1 MLIKPSN
8 VVSKLQLISIY
19 FQQNSMSQYP
29 IYYIKP
35 IYSRDKQNK
44 MLKTGEAQKLAHIPT
59 RAALNDQTSSVYH
72 NDTIN
77 LFINYVMKDGK
88 KSLARELIEKT
99 LEKIKRVQLEKYH
112 KMENIKEKEK
122 VELNPRIILYQA
134 IVNSQPILHLT
145 PIKRGGVT
153 YQVPVPITDR
163 RAQFTSMKW
172 LIEAGKD
179 KDRNIRFHDQLAYEL
194 IDAANNRGKVVKKKQ
209 DLHKQCEANR
219 AYAHYRW
226 S

>member
-1 MLIKPSN
+1 
-8 VVSKLQLISIY
+8 
-19 FQQNSMSQYP
+19 MSQYP
-29 IYYIKP
+29 TYYIKP
-35 IYSRDKQNK
+35 IYSPDKQNE
-44 MLKTGEAQKLAHIPT
+44 MFKTGEAQKLAHIPT

-72 NDTIN
+72 NDIVN
-77 LFINYVMKDGK
+77 LLINYVMKDGK
-88 KSLARELIEKT
+88 KSLARELIGKT
-99 LEKIKRVQLEKYH
+99 LEKVKRVQLEKYH

-134 IVNSQPILHLT
+134 IVNSKPILQLT

-153 YQVPVPITDR
+153 YQVPVPITDHR
-163 RAQFTSMKW
+163 SQFTSMKW
-172 LIEAGKD
+172 LIEAGTD

-194 IDAANNRGKVVKKKQ
+194 IDAANNKGKVVKKKQ